1 MTLMNV
7 LALVAV
13 VLLALL
19 VGLAIPVLLQ
29 ARATLRSA
37 ERFLDSTS
45 TQANRALGELT
56 QLTTRLNHVVGEVE
70 GHLPRVQR
78 VLDATDG
85 VVGSVEQIG
94 NGLRL
99 ATTFGPAAFAAIKA
113 IFSSF
118 LAPKSRTDATD
129 LAAEQVADSEGMAQ
143 RAAS

>member
-1 MTLMNV
+1 MDI

-29 ARATLRSA
+29 VRATLKSA
-37 ERFLDSTS
+37 ERFLDST
-45 TQANRALGELT
+45 TTKVDRALGELT
-56 QLTTRLNHVVGEVE
+56 QLTTRLSHVVGEVE

-78 VLDATDG
+78 VLDASDG
-85 VVGSVEQIG
+85 LVGSVEKIG
-94 NGLRL
+94 NGLRI
-99 ATTFGPAAFAAIKA
+99 ATTVGPAAFAAVKA

-118 LAPKSRTDATD
+118 LAPKPRVDATD